1 MHTGIM
7 PPALLAIALALAG
20 CGQDREAR
28 QAVHA
33 EAPETPVTPV
43 PPVTTRAQPPADADA
58 TTTYLYQCGDW
69 QVTANFDGE
78 ERVDISFNGRVL
90 ELPRRPSGAGAR
102 YADGAGN
109 LFWVVSEG
117 EALLSL
123 QGQADRRCTRPPP
136 AFR

>member
-1 MHTGIM
+1 MHTGIF
-7 PPALLAIALALAG
+7 PPALLVVALALAG

-33 EAPETPVTPV
+33 EAPATPVTPV

-69 QVTANFDGE
+69 QVTANFEGE
-78 ERVDISFNGRVL
+78 ETVDISLNGRVL

-102 YADGAGN
+102 YADEAGN
-109 LFWVVSEG
+109 LFWVVSDG

-123 QGQADRRCTRPPP
+123 QGQADHRCIRPPP

>member
-33 EAPETPVTPV
+33 EAPATPV